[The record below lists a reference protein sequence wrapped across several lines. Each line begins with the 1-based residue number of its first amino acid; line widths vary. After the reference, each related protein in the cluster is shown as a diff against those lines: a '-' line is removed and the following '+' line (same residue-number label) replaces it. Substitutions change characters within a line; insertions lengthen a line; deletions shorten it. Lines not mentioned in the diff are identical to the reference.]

1 MEEHEWWK
9 DAVVYQIYPRSFQD
23 SNGDGVGDLRGI
35 LRRLD
40 YIAELG
46 ANVIWLCP
54 IYASPNEDNGYD
66 ISDYQ
71 KIQPDFGTMEDFECL
86 LREAHKRGIRIILD
100 LVVNHTSDEHRWF
113 AHSRADRGN
122 PRRDYYI
129 WREGRGGG
137 PPNNW
142 NSWFGGSAWQYDA
155 PSGMY
160 YLHIFSPK
168 QPDLNW
174 DNPAVRESVFQMMT
188 WWLDKGVDGF
198 RMDVISLI
206 SKPETLPDGPGGD
219 LSPFCI
225 NGPHVHAYLR
235 EMNERVLSRF
245 DIMTVGECPGVTVEE
260 AKKYAG
266 FNRGELNMVFQF
278 EHTSTTDGPYGKWSD
293 RRVWLPDLKKIFFH
307 WQNGLKGAAW
317 NCLFWGNHDQPRA
330 VSKFGDEREEYRA
343 RSAKMLATCLYLMQ
357 GTVFLYQGE
366 ELGMTNAAFDSLG
379 DYRDIETRNAYR
391 DLVGGGC
398 VTHDEMMRYIH
409 RVSRDNARTPMQW
422 DASPNAG
429 FTTGTPWIGVN
440 PNYKEINAQQE
451 QSDDRSVLS
460 YYKRLLR
467 FRRENAIVRDGDFMP
482 FWPEHDKIL
491 GYTRSL
497 NGDTLYVL
505 CNFTDERMPLLEI
518 DTHGRY
524 LETVFCNYEEPGPW
538 ALRPFEA
545 RVYLVRA

>member
-1 MEEHEWWK
+1 
-9 DAVVYQIYPRSFQD
+9 
-23 SNGDGVGDLRGI
+23 
-35 LRRLD
+35 
-40 YIAELG
+40 
-46 ANVIWLCP
+46 
-54 IYASPNEDNGYD
+54 
-66 ISDYQ
+66 
-71 KIQPDFGTMEDFECL
+71 
-86 LREAHKRGIRIILD
+86 
-100 LVVNHTSDEHRWF
+100 
-113 AHSRADRGN
+113 
-122 PRRDYYI
+122 
-129 WREGRGGG
+129 
-137 PPNNW
+137 
-142 NSWFGGSAWQYDA
+142 
-155 PSGMY
+155 MY